1 MEISFWETAFKSDT
15 TFLFGSSPNKTVTE
29 FENLFNEK
37 GAVLDIGCGDG
48 KNVVYLARQ
57 GFKNIDAFDISE
69 TAIEKLKRIS
79 DNEKLEINSQV
90 KSLQEFNFEKQYDL
104 VLSFGVY
111 HFVPEQEWKNFIL
124 KAQQNTKLGGI
135 HIIQMFN
142 DNIPPTSDI
151 APYAVGMAK
160 DGELKK
166 LYKDWEIL
174 QFMSYEFEEEHPGVP
189 LHKHASN
196 KLVAR
201 KIRK

>member
-1 MEISFWETAFKSDT
+1 MKIPFWEKAFKNDK

-29 FENLFNEK
+29 FENLFDKN
-37 GAVLDIGCGDG
+37 GVILDIGCGDG
-48 KNVVYLARQ
+48 KNAVYLARQ
-57 GFKNIDAFDISE
+57 GFENIDAFDPSE
-69 TAIEKLKRIS
+69 DAIEKLKRIS
-79 DNEKLEINSQV
+79 NKEKLKINAQV

-111 HFVPEQEWKNFIL
+111 HFVPEQEWKSFIL
-124 KAQQNTKLGGI
+124 KAQQNTKRGGV

-142 DNIPPTSDI
+142 DSLPPTPDI

-160 DGELKK
+160 DGELKD

-174 QFMSYEFEEEHPGVP
+174 QFLSYEFEEEHPGVP

-201 KIRK
+201 KI

>member
-1 MEISFWETAFKSDT
+1 MKIPFWEKAFKNDK
-15 TFLFGSSPNKTVTE
+15 TFLFGSSPNKTITE
-29 FENLFNEK
+29 FENLFDKN
-37 GAVLDIGCGDG
+37 GVILDVGCGDG
-48 KNVVYLARQ
+48 KNAVYLARQ
-57 GFKNIDAFDISE
+57 GFENIDAFDLSE
-69 TAIEKLKRIS
+69 AAIEKLKRIS
-79 DNEKLEINSQV
+79 NKEKLKINAQV

-111 HFVPEQEWKNFIL
+111 HFVPEQEWKSFIL
-124 KAQQNTKLGGI
+124 KAQQNTKRGGV

-142 DNIPPTSDI
+142 DSLPPTPDI

-160 DGELKK
+160 DGELKD
-166 LYKDWEIL
+166 LYQDWEIL

-201 KIRK
+201 KI

>member
-1 MEISFWETAFKSDT
+1 MKIPFWEKAFKNDK

-29 FENLFNEK
+29 FENLFDKN
-37 GAVLDIGCGDG
+37 GVILDIGCGDG
-48 KNVVYLARQ
+48 KNAVYLARQ
-57 GFKNIDAFDISE
+57 GFENIDAFDPSE
-69 TAIEKLKRIS
+69 DAIEKLKRIS
-79 DNEKLEINSQV
+79 NKEKLKINAQV

-111 HFVPEQEWKNFIL
+111 HFVPEQEWKSFIL
-124 KAQQNTKLGGI
+124 KAQQNTKRGGV

-142 DNIPPTSDI
+142 DSLPPTPDI
-151 APYAVGMAK
+151 AHYAVGMAK
-160 DGELKK
+160 DGELKE

-174 QFMSYEFEEEHPGVP
+174 QFLSYEFEEEHPGVP

-201 KIRK
+201 KI

>member
-1 MEISFWETAFKSDT
+1 MKIPFWEKAFKNDK
-15 TFLFGSSPNKTVTE
+15 TFLFGSSPNKTITE
-29 FENLFNEK
+29 FENLFDKN
-37 GAVLDIGCGDG
+37 GVILDVGCGDG
-48 KNVVYLARQ
+48 KNAVYLARQ
-57 GFKNIDAFDISE
+57 GFENIDAFDLSE
-69 TAIEKLKRIS
+69 AAIEKLKRIS
-79 DNEKLEINSQV
+79 NKEKLKINAQV

-111 HFVPEQEWKNFIL
+111 HFVPEQEWKSFVL
-124 KAQQNTKLGGI
+124 KAQQNTKRGGV

-142 DNIPPTSDI
+142 DSLPPTPDI

-160 DGELKK
+160 DGELKD

-174 QFMSYEFEEEHPGVP
+174 QFLSYEFEEEHPGVP

-201 KIRK
+201 KI

>member
-1 MEISFWETAFKSDT
+1 MKIPFWEKAFKNDK
-15 TFLFGSSPNKTVTE
+15 TFLFGSSPNKTITE
-29 FENLFNEK
+29 FENLFDKN
-37 GAVLDIGCGDG
+37 GVILDVDCGDG
-48 KNVVYLARQ
+48 KNAVYLARQ
-57 GFKNIDAFDISE
+57 GFENIDAFDLSE
-69 TAIEKLKRIS
+69 AAIEKLKRIS
-79 DNEKLEINSQV
+79 NKEKLKINAQV

-111 HFVPEQEWKNFIL
+111 HFVPEQEWKSFVL
-124 KAQQNTKLGGI
+124 KAQQNTKRGGV

-142 DNIPPTSDI
+142 DSLPPTPDI

-160 DGELKK
+160 DGELKD

-174 QFMSYEFEEEHPGVP
+174 QFLSYEFEEEHPGVP

-201 KIRK
+201 KI